1 MREDCQRYEPRGG
14 PLVGKSEAEIAE
26 ALMEA
31 YLRGFDDGVHETQQ
45 SFIQTQMLLMMPA
58 GNA

>member
-1 MREDCQRYEPRGG
+1 
-14 PLVGKSEAEIAE
+14 
-26 ALMEA
+26 MEA
-31 YLRGFDDGVHETQQ
+31 YLRGFDDGVQETQQ

>member
-45 SFIQTQMLLMMPA
+45 SFIQTQMLLMCTQ

>member
-1 MREDCQRYEPRGG
+1 MREDCERYEPRGG
-14 PLVGKSEAEIAE
+14 PLVGKSEAEIAD

-31 YLRGFDDGVHETQQ
+31 YLLGFEHGVQETQQ